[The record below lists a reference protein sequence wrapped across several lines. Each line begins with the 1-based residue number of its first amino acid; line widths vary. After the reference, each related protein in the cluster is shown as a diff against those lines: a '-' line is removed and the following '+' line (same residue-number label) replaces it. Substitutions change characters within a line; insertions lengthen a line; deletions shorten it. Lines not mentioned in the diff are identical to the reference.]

1 MNELKRAVEEI
12 KMPDEMRE
20 RIVRRCREEKETGS
34 AVKKLR
40 AKGFAVLAAVVCLGL
55 AAAVGA
61 AGSGGF
67 FRNILRWD
75 GAVTGTEYEGA
86 SDEIELTAEATGREL
101 TVMAVM
107 LEPNAV
113 PYSEIESLGIESFR
127 MTGEDGGT
135 VFEGGPTEMCAVDG
149 GRAEIKIPLP
159 DMAAGNYTLSV
170 DALTGGAKADQPLTI
185 RGVWDCA
192 FVLDMD

>member
-12 KMPDEMRE
+12 KMPDEVRK
-20 RIVRRCREEKETGS
+20 RIIRRCREERKTGS

-40 AKGFAVLAAVVCLGL
+40 SKGLAALVAVVCLCL
-55 AAAVGA
+55 AAVVGA

-75 GAVTGTEYEGA
+75 GAVTGTEYEQA
-86 SDEIELTAEATGREL
+86 SDEIELTAEVSGGEL
-101 TVMAVM
+101 TVTAIM
-107 LEPNAV
+107 LKSDDV
-113 PYSEIESLGIESFR
+113 PYSELESLGVGSFR
-127 MTGEDGGT
+127 ITGEDGRT

-159 DMAAGNYTLSV
+159 DMAAGNYTLYV
-170 DALTGGAKADQPLTI
+170 DAFTGGAKADQPLTI
-185 RGVWDCA
+185 RGEWICTFDA
-192 FVLDMD
+192 NP